1 MQRSSRSCESLP
13 LNRGRACICGVARTF
28 HWRTERSIHILPAL
42 RENPSL
48 ATSFVVQDCHHA
60 SLQCAV
66 VSGVV
71 VIRDCSYVTLSV
83 CCSHLVVMCVSSTLL
98 TPSNSHHIGLF
109 VYATPR
115 AGLLR
120 QLKDARL
127 SGRNCWDFGIDLKG
141 FRFPCA
147 ELPPREFSP
156 FITREEM
163 TEEEVEKLELPLL
176 PKRYEDVFRRV
187 LDVLKTE

>member
-1 MQRSSRSCESLP
+1 M
-13 LNRGRACICGVARTF
+13 
-28 HWRTERSIHILPAL
+28 
-42 RENPSL
+42 
-48 ATSFVVQDCHHA
+48 QDCHHV

-71 VIRDCSYVTLSV
+71 VVRDCSYVTLSV
-83 CCSHLVVMCVSSTLL
+83 CCSHLVVMCVSSAPL

-109 VYATPR
+109 VYTTTNPLFVNTPPNTVVVAPYNTPR

-127 SGRNCWDFGIDLKG
+127 SGRNCWDFGIDLRG

-147 ELPPREFSP
+147 ELPPWEFSP
-156 FITREEM
+156 FIAREEM

-187 LDVLKTE
+187 LDVLKAE